1 MTDSLYQ
8 EVILEHYRN
17 PRNFGS
23 IARATHTA
31 RMYNPLFGDDV
42 VLTVI
47 INKNTLSEV
56 AFVGEGCAISRASAS
71 LLTEYIKGKK
81 ISDLR
86 KVNQSVIL
94 SLLGIE
100 LSPIRMQCALLPLK
114 ALHKII

>member
-31 RMYNPLFGDDV
+31 RMYNPLCGDDV

-47 INKNTLSEV
+47 IKKNTLSEV
-56 AFVGEGCAISRASAS
+56 AFFGEGCAISRASAS